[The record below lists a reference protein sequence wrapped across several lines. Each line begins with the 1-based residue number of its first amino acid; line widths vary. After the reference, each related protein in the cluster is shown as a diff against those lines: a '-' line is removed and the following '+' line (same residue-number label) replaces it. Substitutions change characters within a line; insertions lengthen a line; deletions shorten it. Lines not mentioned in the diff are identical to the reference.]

1 MKVLW
6 ITNVPFPEAVWLLN
20 KDYPRAVPIGG
31 WMMSSA
37 AAIIKEGVELTVAS
51 VSDKVGE
58 LTVLQGKDIKYYLI
72 PYGKGNHVVNPA
84 YDSYWREVASLE
96 KPDVVHIHG
105 SEYSHGLSYI
115 QAVGAQNVVVS
126 LQGMMGECSRH
137 FFDGMSKLDVFRNTS
152 FRDLVKRDTLMANYR
167 DFCRRAEIEKMML
180 RQVCHLIGR
189 TDWDRETALAI
200 NPDATYHFCNETLR
214 DVFYSGQ
221 WQHKGN
227 RQVFVT
233 QAEYPLKGM
242 HQLLK
247 AISMMVARP
256 HVQVAGFNVVDV
268 SSLKKRLKIGSYG
281 LFLCRLIKRYGL
293 EDNVTFVGRLDAVGM
308 KAALLDSDLFVCPS
322 SVENSSNSIGE
333 AQLLGVPV
341 IASRRGG
348 TPSMV
353 EDKLSGYLY
362 DFDDV
367 SELAALIEKVLS
379 EDCAALS
386 TREVEV
392 AMVRHDPGVNA
403 LQLITIY
410 KSMVQEG

>member
-1 MKVLW
+1 
-6 ITNVPFPEAVWLLN
+6 
-20 KDYPRAVPIGG
+20 
-31 WMMSSA
+31 MSSA
-37 AAIIKEGVELTVAS
+37 AAIIKEGLELTVAA
-51 VSDKVGE
+51 VSDMVGV

-72 PYGKGNHVVNPA
+72 PYGKGNHIANPA
-84 YDSYWREVASLE
+84 YDSYWREVESLE

-115 QAVGAQNVVVS
+115 QAVGAQNVVIS

-137 FFDGMSKLDVFRNTS
+137 FFDGMSKLDIFLNTS
-152 FRDLVKRDTLMANYR
+152 FRDIVKRDTLMVNYR
-167 DFCRRAEIEKMML
+167 DFCRRAKIERMML
-180 RQVCHLIGR
+180 KQVHHLIGR
-189 TDWDRETALAI
+189 TDWDRKTALAI

-247 AISMMVARP
+247 AISLLTVKP
-256 HVQVAGFNVVDV
+256 HVQVAGFNVADV
-268 SSLKKRLKIGSYG
+268 SSLKKRLKIRSYG
-281 LFLCRLIKRYGL
+281 LFLRRLIRRNGL
-293 EDNVTFVGRLDAVGM
+293 EDNITFVGPLDAAGM
-308 KAALLDSDLFVCPS
+308 KAALLDADLFVCPS

-341 IASRRGG
+341 LASRRGG

-353 EDKLSGYLY
+353 EDKISGFLY

-367 SELAALIEKVLS
+367 AELAALVEKVLS

-386 TREVEV
+386 SREVEV
-392 AMVRHDPGVNA
+392 AEARHDSGANA

-410 KSMVQEG
+410 KSMAQEG